1 MTLSHDLKHND
12 ETILDGVSV
21 SPPVGSSDHNSVE
34 FHLSLAYYEPCFT
47 LHQRFS
53 KCDLGQQ
60 LDKYNRNVEKNVVV
74 GGGKQAFY
82 RFLNHKLKVS
92 HRLPCLRKGDKI
104 AVLEVE
110 KANLLADKFCDVFSE
125 DINETPDFER
135 DVEYPMNTFPWFTEI
150 TIYEIIKKWPTSYSV
165 TPDFIPTAFIKN
177 IAHVIAA
184 PIAYIFNQSLAY
196 GEVPLRWK
204 HSFITPLL
212 KKEPATEVDNY
223 RP

>member
-1 MTLSHDLKHND
+1 MTLSHDLKQYVEELTRGPHFLDLLFSND
-12 ETILDGVSV
+12 ETILDGV
-21 SPPVGSSDHNSVE
+21 
-34 FHLSLAYYEPCFT
+34 F
-47 LHQRFS
+47 
-53 KCDLGQQ
+53 
-60 LDKYNRNVEKNVVV
+60 
-74 GGGKQAFY
+74 
-82 RFLNHKLKVS
+82 VS
-92 HRLPCLRKGDKI
+92 HRLPCLRKGNKI

-125 DINETPDFER
+125 EINESPEFEP

-165 TPDFIPTAFIKN
+165 TPDFILTSFIKN

-184 PIAYIFNQSLAY
+184 PLAYIFNQSLAY

-212 KKEPATEVDNY
+212 RKEPETEVDNY
-223 RP
+223 RPKHHRFQKRTLIDLRDTREYRKLEFS